1 VAETCGDGAED
12 DDAGPLF
19 LLLPLLPLELV
30 VVQLPAP
37 LVVP

>member
-19 LLLPLLPLELV
+19 LLPLLPLELV